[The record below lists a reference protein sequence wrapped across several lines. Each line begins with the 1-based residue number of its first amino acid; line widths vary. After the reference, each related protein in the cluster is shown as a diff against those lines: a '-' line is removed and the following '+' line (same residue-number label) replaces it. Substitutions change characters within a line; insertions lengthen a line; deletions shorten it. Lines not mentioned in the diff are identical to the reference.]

1 MNDQTKALRA
11 CIIALGYLNKL
22 KATDVELWLAIDS
35 LKQAEKFAK
44 DAYFLATGEHFEEG
58 EGA

>member
-22 KATDVELWLAIDS
+22 KATDAELWLAIDS
-35 LKQAEKFAK
+35 LKQAENSLK
-44 DAYFLATGEHFEEG
+44 TRIS
-58 EGA
+58 